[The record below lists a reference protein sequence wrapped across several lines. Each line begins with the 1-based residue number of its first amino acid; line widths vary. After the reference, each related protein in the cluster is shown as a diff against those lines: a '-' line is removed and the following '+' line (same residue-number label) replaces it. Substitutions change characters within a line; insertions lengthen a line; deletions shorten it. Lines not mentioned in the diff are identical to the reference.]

1 MIVGIIFFL
10 VFIILGFILR
20 SGKGDWL
27 IAGYN
32 MLPEE
37 EKNKYNKLALC
48 KCIGNLL
55 ISFAIL
61 FIMNFI
67 CDKYIKIPH
76 LNTIFIVLIL
86 ILVIGNLIYI
96 NTGNRFIKKDR

>member
-1 MIVGIIFFL
+1 MIVGIIMSLIFF
-10 VFIILGFILR
+10 ILGFVLR

-32 MLPEE
+32 MLSEE
-37 EKNKYNKLALC
+37 EKNKYDKLALC

-61 FIMNFI
+61 FIMTFI
-67 CDKYIKIPH
+67 CVLYINSDLIT
-76 LNTIFIVLIL
+76 LFIVLIL
-86 ILVIGNLIYI
+86 ILIIGNLIYI
-96 NTGNRFIKKDR
+96 NTGNRFRKKE